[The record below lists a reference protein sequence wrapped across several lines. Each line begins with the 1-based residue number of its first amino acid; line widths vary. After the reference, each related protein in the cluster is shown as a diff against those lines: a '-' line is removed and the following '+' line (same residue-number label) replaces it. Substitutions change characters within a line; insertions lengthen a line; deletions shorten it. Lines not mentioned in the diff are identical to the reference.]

1 MSISFALDPE
11 RIAKL
16 EAHAARNPSAYRW
29 KVALLSLFGDV
40 SLTTALILPIAL
52 PIGVGLLFFQNEL
65 LFWLGG
71 IALVFLIWLVRPHA
85 DFSARRIEPGEAPE
99 LFAAIADLQK
109 KLRVEG
115 RIDIAVD
122 KSFNAGAVE
131 RRGLL
136 GLFGNKRTLVLG
148 VPLLSALTRDQV
160 LAVVAHEFGHFSR
173 RHGLLG
179 HWLYRAR
186 SGWLHYAAHT
196 DERDS
201 AFEKGA
207 AAFAE
212 WFVPMFSGYSFVHAR
227 QCEYEAD
234 ADAASAVGAAA
245 FADALIQV
253 HVKGQAWA
261 NGLDTLV
268 PLWQRENDS
277 PPQDAH
283 ARWTQAL
290 RSASAESMQQ
300 YLDTAVAERS
310 ALLDSH
316 PCLTDR
322 LAALKQDAVLGA
334 VLGMSAG
341 ESFFGAKWSQLVEEF
356 DREWQDEARAGWRFR
371 HYYFAHLVRPLLESN
386 AGNES
391 RSLDERIVRAARLV
405 PHKEKEGL
413 AELREIQVAYP
424 DNALACFELG
434 AALLS
439 SDEPEGIK
447 LMREAM
453 RIDSSYE
460 PVAFRV
466 LMLHARSARKH
477 AEAEKYANSLQRVSR
492 KQALASDQMMM
503 AVDEGKFEAPELDES
518 VRAVLRESMADA
530 DAVMQG
536 WVAFK
541 QVEQQPLNAAD
552 DSPPTPYAC
561 YCVIL
566 QIDPEKGGSNSQEI
580 STRFAEEM
588 HDMVAPN
595 AIVLSVVIFTT
606 ETVLPALQ
614 AALDANPACRC
625 FARV

>member
-11 RIAKL
+11 RVAKL
-16 EAHAARNPSAYRW
+16 EAHAARNPAAYRW

-40 SLTTALILPIAL
+40 ALTTALILPIAL
-52 PIGVGLLFFQNEL
+52 PIGIGLLFFQNEL
-65 LFWLGG
+65 LLWLGG
-71 IALVFLIWLVRPHA
+71 IALVFLIWLVRPRAH
-85 DFSARRIEPGEAPE
+85 FSARNIEPNEAPE
-99 LFAAIADLQK
+99 LFAAIGELQR
-109 KLRVEG
+109 KLGVEG

-122 KSFNAGAVE
+122 KNFNAGAIE
-131 RRGLL
+131 RRGFL
-136 GLFGNKRTLVLG
+136 GLLGNKRTLVLG

-196 DERDS
+196 DDHDS

-207 AAFAE
+207 VSFAE

-234 ADAASAVGAAA
+234 ADAASAVSASA
-245 FADALIQV
+245 FADALTQV
-253 HVKGQAWA
+253 HVKGRAWVD
-261 NGLDTLV
+261 NLDTLV
-268 PLWQRENDS
+268 PQWQRENDS

-290 RSASAESMQQ
+290 RGAPAESMQR
-300 YLDTAVAERS
+300 YLETAIAERS
-310 ALLDSH
+310 DLLDSH

-322 LAALKQDAVLGA
+322 LAALKQSAGLGA
-334 VLGMSAG
+334 VVGMSAG
-341 ESFFGAKWSQLVEEF
+341 ESLFGDKWAQLVEEF

-371 HYYFAHLVRPLLESN
+371 HFYFAHLVRPLLESN
-386 AGNES
+386 AGKES
-391 RSLDERIVRAARLV
+391 HSVDERIVRAARLV
-405 PHKEKEGL
+405 PHKEEEGL
-413 AELREIQVAYP
+413 AELREIQADHP
-424 DNALACFELG
+424 GNAQACFELG

-439 SDEPEGIK
+439 SNEPQGIK

-460 PVAFRV
+460 PAVFRV
-466 LMLHARSARKH
+466 LVLHARSSRKH
-477 AEAEKYANSLQRVSR
+477 AEAEKYANSLQRASR
-492 KQALASDQMMM
+492 KQALAADKMMM
-503 AVDEGKFEAPELDES
+503 AVDEGKFQAPELDES
-518 VRAVLRESMADA
+518 VRAVLRESMAGS
-530 DAVMQG
+530 DAVVQG
-536 WVAFK
+536 WVAFR

-552 DSPPTPYAC
+552 DSSPTPYAC

-566 QIDPEKGGSNSQEI
+566 QVDPEKGGLTSQEI
-580 STRFAEEM
+580 CTRFAEEM

-595 AIVLSVVIFTT
+595 AIVLSVVTFTT
-606 ETVLPALQ
+606 ETMLPALQ
-614 AALDANPACRC
+614 AALDANPECRC
-625 FARV
+625 FPRG